1 MFICCCCC
9 WRDLLIPNYLSLG
22 IIRGVNLAHHRQV
35 GSLAAGLSRLSRR
48 PNFYGLASSPQ
59 AKVALLVQASHCTA
73 YTYSTELTA
82 RVSFCTI

>member
-1 MFICCCCC
+1 MGFNQNCIQIDPNVGKKNIFCLSLLCCC

-59 AKVALLVQASHCTA
+59 AKVAL
-73 YTYSTELTA
+73 
-82 RVSFCTI
+82 